1 MPHSGGPVQV
11 RSPIPVPDVLL
22 AHYSPGRQVGRRRI
36 FVQTENGNVVGL
48 EVDRADKAE
57 TVKKKVQAALRVPTE
72 HCDLVFGD
80 HVLRE
85 DLSEVRNDA
94 ALLLTRGLSRSSSS
108 PCLSPL
114 PPTPLVK
121 DKSKPFEI
129 VGSINCC
136 KKIKYLLREAAA
148 ALDYGVE
155 PAQATGGLG
164 GAYYFRN
171 RHGSNI
177 SIVKP
182 TDEEPF
188 APNNPNGY
196 TGRLLGQPGLK
207 RAIRVGEAGVR
218 EVAAYLLDHDNFASV
233 PATAMVKITHPI
245 FHAAKDF
252 KSTRGMLS
260 KIGSFQEYV
269 QHDYDASEHG
279 TSRFPVAAV
288 HRIAILDLR
297 VFNTD
302 RHAGNILVRRC
313 RSRELHR
320 SSSALTVEDVVDLIP
335 IDHGFCLP
343 ETLESAYFEW
353 LHWPQAAHPFS
364 AEELDYID
372 KLDVDKE
379 VNMLRA
385 ELPMLRE
392 GCLRMLVLATTFL
405 KCAAALG
412 LTLADIGA
420 MMSREICGLDEEP
433 SEFETACFLAKYQ
446 VEEASSCEMS
456 GEISSFPGA
465 DQDLET
471 LSEQF
476 DLDMDLDA
484 DQDNADEDC
493 ASLDLTADHYSRPL
507 QHSLLP
513 VSPYVVYSVKSLSP
527 SPLPCDGFT
536 TPGSFTTSMMS
547 LKEEGEGLS
556 PPNFTPRG
564 GLSGFDLL
572 RGTNGHAN
580 VLDTEEHQATRRW
593 PSATVAK
600 GQGLR
605 STSLNN
611 TLYINGKTAPLTP
624 RWHPKA
630 AGSSFQQ
637 AAFSFSPGGKVASLA
652 SGKLRQ
658 ADPLT
663 LADFSEQLW
672 EAFVDCFKE
681 VVDEACRRRR
691 RTSSTSA
698 QRLGTSCQF

>member
-22 AHYSPGRQVGRRRI
+22 AHYSPGRQ
-36 FVQTENGNVVGL
+36 
-48 EVDRADKAE
+48 
-57 TVKKKVQAALRVPTE
+57 
-72 HCDLVFGD
+72 
-80 HVLRE
+80 
-85 DLSEVRNDA
+85 VRNDA

-121 DKSKPFEI
+121 DRSKPFEI

-136 KKIKYLLREAAA
+136 QKIKYLLREAAA
-148 ALDYGVE
+148 ALDHGVE

-218 EVAAYLLDHDNFASV
+218 EVAAYLLDHDSFASV

-245 FHAAKDF
+245 FYAAKDF
-252 KSTRGMLS
+252 KSTRGVLS

-372 KLDVDKE
+372 KLNVDKE

-433 SEFETACFLAKYQ
+433 SEFETACLLAKYQ
-446 VEEASSCEMS
+446 VDFFPRVPCQPLPLPVEEASSCEMS
-456 GEISSFPGA
+456 GEISGSPGA

-484 DQDNADEDC
+484 DQDNADEDR
-493 ASLDLTADHYSRPL
+493 ASLDLTADNPRPL

-527 SPLPCDGFT
+527 SPLSCDGFT
-536 TPGSFTTSMMS
+536 RPGSFTTSMMS

-556 PPNFTPRG
+556 PPNFAPRG
-564 GLSGFDLL
+564 GLLGFDLL
-572 RGTNGHAN
+572 RGANGHAN
-580 VLDTEEHQATRRW
+580 ALDTEEHQATRKW
-593 PSATVAK
+593 PSATVVK

-611 TLYINGKTAPLTP
+611 TLYTNGKTAPLTP

-658 ADPLT
+658 ADPFT
-663 LADFSEQLW
+663 LADLSEQLW